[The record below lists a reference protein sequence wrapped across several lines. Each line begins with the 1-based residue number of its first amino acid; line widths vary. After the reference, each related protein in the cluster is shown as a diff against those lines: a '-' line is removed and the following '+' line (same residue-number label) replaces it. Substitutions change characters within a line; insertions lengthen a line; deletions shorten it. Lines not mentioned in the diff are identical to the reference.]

1 MSNSVTH
8 FEIFAEDLA
17 GLAQFY
23 RDLFGWRIEKAAGV
37 DYFRIQTGSADDK
50 TVNGGMMHRPIE
62 GPKSWVHYVQVEAL
76 DESIE
81 RVKSLGGRL
90 IRVKAAVPKT
100 AWYAVVEDPE
110 GNIFAMWQP
119 DPTAF
124 PPPEPDI

>member
-8 FEIFAEDLA
+8 FEIFADDLA
-17 GLAQFY
+17 RLAQFY
-23 RDLFGWRIEKAAGV
+23 CDLFGWRIEKAAGV
-37 DYFRIQTGSADDK
+37 DYFRIETGPTDDK
-50 TVNGGMMHRPIE
+50 VVNGGMMHRPIE

-81 RVKSLGGRL
+81 RVKSLGGKL
-90 IRVKAAVPKT
+90 IRAKTAVPKT
-100 AWYAVVEDPE
+100 AWYAVVADPE

-124 PPPEPDI
+124 PTPEPDF